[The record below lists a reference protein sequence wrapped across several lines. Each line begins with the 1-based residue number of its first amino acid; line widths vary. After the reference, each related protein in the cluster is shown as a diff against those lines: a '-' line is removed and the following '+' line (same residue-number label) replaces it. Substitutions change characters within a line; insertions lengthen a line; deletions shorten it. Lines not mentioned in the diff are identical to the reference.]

1 MIGVFKILF
10 TIIWERLIRGKSWK
24 ETKEQIDKDAK
35 NNPLVKAID
44 PIVRLVAQDVH
55 GIPGMVTK

>member
-10 TIIWERLIRGKSWK
+10 TIIWERLIRGKSWR
-24 ETKEQIDKDAK
+24 ETREKIDKDAK
-35 NNPLVKAID
+35 NNPPVKAID
-44 PIVRLVAQDVH
+44 PIVRHVAQDVR